1 MLLKS
6 NDSSIFSKPYLFYK
20 ISKLTLLNNHC
31 GKVDRTYLQ
40 VPVTQC
46 SVVLPEK
53 FVINKTKQKKI
64 AV

>member
-6 NDSSIFSKPYLFYK
+6 NDSSIFSKPNLFYK
-20 ISKLTLLNNHC
+20 ISKRTLLNNHC
-31 GKVDRTYLQ
+31 GKVDRIYLQ
-40 VPVTQC
+40 VPVPQC

-53 FVINKTKQKKI
+53 FLINKTKQKKI